1 MQNLD
6 HFLKNLEWNEIQ
18 DPVRGRVLVANA
30 SSNTAF
36 IEFFISNHDNLI
48 SKGIRMD
55 DSGLVYQ
62 NGVRFQTQT
71 NELTVQYHKMLNGPE
86 AKIPDFPQRDNHGPK
101 MEGSFSAPRIEEIKS
116 DMNLTSIPKSLQ
128 RYDSTVLEQNTVVD
142 DDKRDQ
148 EIRKKIAEKIIK
160 KVELNHSDE
169 LYEYQHEHT
178 KLLIAAITKHN
189 TVIDASDTGTGK
201 THCSIVAAKNMNYNI
216 VVICPKSVIPSWRR
230 AGEFHHYN
238 ITDSKSPFVSKKKSD
253 KSKYWMFVSN
263 YEQFKN
269 GNTPFLNVGSDA
281 EDKPVYEWEFP
292 KDTLLIVDECH
303 RAKNHKTQNSKML
316 YAAFREEI
324 PMFLLS
330 ATLIDRVIYM
340 YTVGYLT
347 GLYSSHMEFKQWVK
361 NRQFDVRNNP
371 DKAQKTQSIQD
382 ACLKALHKHIFPIRG
397 SRMSVAQLGNLFP
410 ENMIIYE
417 PCVFGS
423 ENKEVQK
430 IYRKAIKRIEKII
443 EAKGTSQCILTELI
457 RARQAAELMKVPI
470 ISELVE
476 DAIEEGKSVVVFMN
490 FNDSIE
496 ELAVT
501 LKTDCVIT
509 GDNPEE
515 RQQFIDKFQKNESRV
530 IICNSQAG
538 GEGISLHDTDGKY
551 PRISFIVPSWSA
563 MATKQC
569 LGRIARAGAKS
580 KCIQKI
586 LYCSDSIEETVV
598 GLIKQKISN
607 INMINDGPVQN
618 LLEALG
624 YKHSHDIQD
633 PQIEEPTQKYICKVI
648 VKPDLIYFEIADSFD
663 DDSDYLID
671 ISDKVRMYRSDPE
684 NEALQKTGVSIL
696 EIEDVIQVDDME
708 LESFELLK
716 DGDPN
721 ATWISWKEVLDDN
734 LDDDNLED
742 LEEPELSELNDSDQ
756 SDNDSLNSPD

>member
-36 IEFFISNHDNLI
+36 IEYYIANHDNLV
-48 SKGIRMD
+48 SNGIRMD
-55 DSGLVYQ
+55 DSGLVY
-62 NGVRFQTQT
+62 NQTRVHVQK
-71 NELTVQYHKMLNGPE
+71 NELTVQYHKMVNGPE
-86 AKIPDFPQRDNHGPK
+86 PAIPRFPERDNHGPK
-101 MEGSFSAPRIEEIKS
+101 MEGTYMAPRITEIDS
-116 DMNLTSIPKSLQ
+116 HEPVQENRLTVIPKSLQ
-128 RYDSTVLEQNTVVD
+128 RYDSTVLQETPIIND
-142 DDKRDQ
+142 DTKDQ
-148 EIRKKIAEKIIK
+148 EIRKKMAQKIIK
-160 KVELNHSDE
+160 KITLNHSEE

-178 KLLIAAITKHN
+178 KLLIAAITEHN

-201 THCSIVAAKNMNYNI
+201 THCSIVAAKNLNYNI
-216 VVICPKSVIPSWRR
+216 IVICPKSVIPSWRR
-230 AGEFHHYN
+230 AGKLHDYN
-238 ITDSKSPFVSKKKSD
+238 ITEAKKPFFSKKKSD
-253 KSKYWMFVSN
+253 KSKYWMYVSN

-269 GNTPFLNVGSDA
+269 GNTPFLNVGYDE

-292 KDTLLIVDECH
+292 NETILIVDECH

-316 YAAFREEI
+316 YAAFRENV

-330 ATLIDRVIYM
+330 ATLIDRIIYM

-361 NRQFDVRNNP
+361 NRQFDVRQNP
-371 DKAQKTQSIQD
+371 DKSQKNQSIQD

-410 ENMIIYE
+410 ENLIIYE
-417 PCVFGS
+417 PCVIGS
-423 ENKEVQK
+423 ENQEVQK
-430 IYRKAIKRIEKII
+430 IYRKMIKRIEKII
-443 EAKGTSQCILTELI
+443 EAKGKSQCILTELI
-457 RARQAAELMKVPI
+457 RARQAAELMKVAI
-470 ISELVE
+470 IAEQAE
-476 DAIEEGKSVVVFMN
+476 DAIEEGKSVVIFMN

-496 ELAVT
+496 QLAVT

-515 RQQFIDKFQKNESRV
+515 RQQFIDKFQKNESRI

-538 GEGISLHDTDGKY
+538 GEGISLHDTDGKH

-586 LYCSDSIEETVV
+586 LYFSDSIEETVV

-607 INMINDGPVQN
+607 IDMINDGPVQN

-624 YKHSHDIQD
+624 YKNAEKELEETEPEVPYFCEVVVEPDTVYFNITNEKESDGHVLDI
-633 PQIEEPTQKYICKVI
+633 T
-648 VKPDLIYFEIADSFD
+648 
-663 DDSDYLID
+663 
-671 ISDKVRMYRSDPE
+671 DKVKLYKSDPDS
-684 NEALQKTGVSIL
+684 LQKTGVSIL
-696 EIEDVIQVDDME
+696 EIDGEIQVDDMD
-708 LESFELLK
+708 LESYDLLK
-716 DGDPN
+716 DDDPN
-721 ATWISWKEVLDDN
+721 ATWFSWKDILDDN
-734 LDDDNLED
+734 LVIDDNLDLISEED
-742 LEEPELSELNDSDQ
+742 DLSEIDSINDID
-756 SDNDSLNSPD
+756 